1 MEGKLAVGAVSTM
14 GNAILRTALAGLLL
28 AAVATAA
35 PPSEAAQADFLRR
48 ARIATSKKLSEGV
61 TQSRRAT
68 LQMGGISHEAHVQT
82 VDAPEEHDSYR
93 NNLAAFAL
101 GEVLGLDSIPVTVQ
115 RAFERRPASFT
126 WWIDD
131 VLMNEETRLAKAIKP
146 PDTQAWNRQVY
157 QMKVFDL
164 LIHNDDRNMG
174 NVIIDKSW
182 KLWMIDHSH
191 AFQPE
196 HVLHDPADVIRC
208 DRVLLARM
216 RALDATTLQPI
227 LAPWLSSNQIEAL
240 LIRRDLIV
248 KAFQA
253 RVAEK
258 GEDEVLYDHLP
269 AR

>member
-1 MEGKLAVGAVSTM
+1 MSGKLASVLALLM
-14 GNAILRTALAGLLL
+14 TAL
-28 AAVATAA
+28 ATAA
-35 PPSEAAQADFLRR
+35 PPNEAVQADFLRK
-48 ARIATSKKLSEGV
+48 ARIETSKKLTEGV

-68 LQMGGISHEAHVQT
+68 LQLGELSHEAHIQT
-82 VDAPEEHDSYR
+82 IDSPEEHDSYR

-101 GEVLGLDSIPVTVQ
+101 GELLGLDSIPVTVQ

-131 VLMNEETRLAKAIKP
+131 VLMDEETRLAKEIKP
-146 PDTQAWNRQVY
+146 PDTPAWNRQVY

-208 DRVLLARM
+208 DRVLLDRM
-216 RALDATTLQPI
+216 RGLDTAALQPV
-227 LAPWLSSNQIEAL
+227 LSPWLNSNQMEAL

-253 RVAEK
+253 RITEK
-258 GEDEVLYDHLP
+258 GEDQVLYDHLP